1 MPKATARVIGMAIHR
16 LNPTLS
22 RNQAM
27 MNAMMVEMV
36 INTLNSILSEENKP
50 IGRSVSNGLTER
62 PGFESVVRI
71 PPNLSASYYSSGG
84 SNA

>member
-1 MPKATARVIGMAIHR
+1 
-16 LNPTLS
+16 
-22 RNQAM
+22 M

-36 INTLNSILSEENKP
+36 ISTLNSILSEENKP

-62 PGFESVVRI
+62 LGFESVVRI

>member
-1 MPKATARVIGMAIHR
+1 MAIHR

-36 INTLNSILSEENKP
+36 ISTLNSILSEENK
-50 IGRSVSNGLTER
+50 
-62 PGFESVVRI
+62 
-71 PPNLSASYYSSGG
+71 
-84 SNA
+84 

>member
-1 MPKATARVIGMAIHR
+1 
-16 LNPTLS
+16 
-22 RNQAM
+22 M

-36 INTLNSILSEENKP
+36 ISTLNSILSEENKP

-62 PGFESVVRI
+62 PGFESVVCI

>member
-1 MPKATARVIGMAIHR
+1 
-16 LNPTLS
+16 
-22 RNQAM
+22 M

-36 INTLNSILSEENKP
+36 ISTLNSIFEGTKTARYRTIE
-50 IGRSVSNGLTER
+50 IER